1 MVRYYGRARQ
11 RIGSVNTNQMG
22 LKMSGCPS
30 KVGLNPTN
38 NRYIQQRV
46 NCANGRCGIPIV
58 NGAIWRHNFRNK
70 KPYCKDPSSKCL
82 AAAGGIRNIYT
93 PYYKTIQPGKY
104 GCGRRF
110 NNLQPLPSLVF
121 IAGAAGVGAD
131 TTTGYVA
138 VESEAIQGIGV
149 VTPIGT
155 PIGGGGDGVVVGF
168 ATNGSSPDTAIIVA
182 SVPVLK
188 DGQSIRV
195 EEEIDGK
202 KIVEDTKIQNVSDD
216 GKVGTVALSEPLR
229 EGEKV
234 SLTLDPRDI
243 GNEAN
248 RSAAQRA
255 AAVAATM
262 AL

>member
-46 NCANGRCGIPIV
+46 NCANGICGIPIV

-70 KPYCKDPSSKCL
+70 KPYCKDPSYKCL
-82 AAAGGIRNIYT
+82 AAAGGIGNINT

-110 NNLQPLPSLVF
+110 NNLRPLPSLVF
-121 IAGAAGVGAD
+121 IAGVTGVGAGI
-131 TTTGYVA
+131 TTGYVA

-155 PIGGGGDGVVVGF
+155 PIGGGNGVVVGF
-168 ATNGSSPDTAIIVA
+168 ATNGSSPDTAIIVTSA
-182 SVPVLK
+182 PVLK

-202 KIVEDTKIQNVSDD
+202 KIVEDVKIQNVSDD
-216 GKVGTVALSEPLR
+216 RKVGTVTLSEPLR

-243 GNEAN
+243 GNEINGRAV
-248 RSAAQRA
+248 QRA
-255 AAVAATM
+255 ASVAATM